1 MLAEAER
8 VARQKVGGPE
18 VLASEHLLLGE
29 GPTEIPG
36 NALSG
41 IDWHGGFGQVEQAG
55 EKWTPRVPGPAED
68 LLGQAPVGRLG
79 SLLSV

>member
-1 MLAEAER
+1 MQR
-8 VARQKVGGPE
+8 GGVPE
-18 VLASEHLLLGE
+18 VPASEHLLLGE
-29 GPTEIPG
+29 GPTETPG

-41 IDWHGGFGQVEQAG
+41 TGWHEGFGRVEQAG
-55 EKWTPRVPGPAED
+55 ETWTPRVPGPAED